1 MLKKRRGP
9 PIVTALIHD
18 GIKYERDGMNK
29 VVATKVGG
37 DSNEILWNIPIYTIT
52 YDPHLEK
59 DVQDVWI
66 NSLSIDVSENC
77 LVVKTERDGVYHV
90 NLLTQTIS
98 TIRAFTSRRR

>member
-1 MLKKRRGP
+1 MLRKRRAGP

-37 DSNEILWNIPIYTIT
+37 EIGNRILWNIPIYAIT
-52 YDPHLEK
+52 YDPHVER

-66 NSLSIDVSENC
+66 NSLSINASENC

-90 NLLTQTIS
+90 IY
-98 TIRAFTSRRR
+98 